1 MPHQYYFTSSYVAVG
16 GDAKMADASF
26 LVTQPMSAKVK
37 HLYAVKKDT
46 LWFFLNVFEKSLKKT
61 QKQRII
67 IIQTQ

>member
-1 MPHQYYFTSSYVAVG
+1 
-16 GDAKMADASF
+16 MADASF

-37 HLYAVKKDT
+37 HLYTVKKDT
-46 LWFFLNVFEKSLKKT
+46 LWFFFFNVFEKSLKKT